1 MTTFFHVSPS
11 SGVPIYRQLLEQVE
25 RMIISGQLK
34 PDELLPSV
42 RQIASTLDVNPMT
55 VSKAYSLLEDRGLI
69 VRLRGKGM
77 AVASQDETI
86 TNQERMK
93 MLSPLID
100 ELITQAKQLGVS
112 KEQLLLLIK
121 QKSED

>member
-121 QKSED
+121 EKSED